1 MLDQLMFYKS
11 KLSNERKD
19 VVVIQTKLL
28 YPLTTC
34 TLLSIYHFSAEIIL
48 PLPVGRGGRKV
59 VAFIVD
65 FVSHFPNLFQLA
77 RK

>member
-11 KLSNERKD
+11 KLLNEHKD
-19 VVVIQTKLL
+19 VVVIQIKLL

-34 TLLSIYHFSAEIIL
+34 TLLSIYYFSAEIIL
-48 PLPVGRGGRKV
+48 PLPIGRGGRKV

-65 FVSHFPNLFQLA
+65 FVSHYPNLFQLA
-77 RK
+77 RN